1 MGRVTRDFLNL
12 FRLCPTQCIPNMF
25 RILGSVDALNEKLG
39 IQLTHHDMNWVY
51 SCQKGANWGRGG
63 LSLKN

>member
-1 MGRVTRDFLNL
+1 
-12 FRLCPTQCIPNMF
+12 MF

-51 SCQKGANWGRGG
+51 SCQKGVDGRWRGRGYY
-63 LSLKN
+63 LKTSVPAVRLISCLLETN